1 MPGAILVAV
10 PAFAREDVHQ
20 QDIRIGPQPGEVLYG
35 DAAHALRWGR
45 DRSPVMG
52 DAIALGI
59 KQGSSAWAINGA
71 SSRLARAA
79 IFHMRRFLR
88 PRPKVQW

>member
-59 KQGSSAWAINGA
+59 KQGLFCLGHQCGSEAATAGGRLIQHIVHAI
-71 SSRLARAA
+71 
-79 IFHMRRFLR
+79 R
-88 PRPKVQW
+88 P